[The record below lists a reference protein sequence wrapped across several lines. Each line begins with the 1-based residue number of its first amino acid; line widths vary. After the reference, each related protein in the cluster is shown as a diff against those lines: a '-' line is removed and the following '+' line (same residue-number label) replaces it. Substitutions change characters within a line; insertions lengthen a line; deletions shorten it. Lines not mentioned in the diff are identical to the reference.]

1 MANNKSTIKQIP
13 LNMSINMN
21 KNQSLVDSSWSMVN
35 KINSPVYGGTITNIH
50 AKTVATGDAIWDKK
64 GERYYVENNVLKS
77 TNPQWKDIDL
87 SDKFYFK
94 KEVLSED
101 FDNLIKQDDY
111 YYAVKNIDGTAKIYK
126 GTDFND
132 LSLVGTAAE
141 EDRNIQAC
149 RLVSM
154 RVNNGQWP
162 FTLLVTVQ
170 EMKAAYVGN
179 AADSIQTQLTVYK
192 IEGSNITKA
201 ITVPLYLGSM
211 TSAGYNS
218 TKTFTNF
225 LKNNT
230 GTANTTSQ
238 TNNNGYQI
246 ILSSLDF
253 STNGKTDVNSS
264 FILGIS
270 ILQHKMRGENTKTS
284 LKFDNVIIKYL
295 ANPDVISDSS
305 STDNGKTPYSFQ
317 ALNCK
322 RLIDD
327 GTENWEPT
335 AELKFEN
342 RYTVLTPMPL
352 GNIRFFSLHND
363 KPFYKGS
370 GVDLSEMSYTNSDA
384 NVSQYTFV
392 GTDQEPV
399 KGKDNLSFRGNGIFL
414 DDTPYIVA
422 TDMCT
427 ANNSNYQWCLGTV
440 SKGSIFPPLDPFGY
454 GFLTGDLY
462 DNDLR
467 DDINLYYPKSSR
479 VLTPLLTGFDSNNLA
494 LDSTTHKIKLDNI
507 INNPNNDTYKF
518 AGFKTPRV
526 KFGAAYPYDGSACL
540 TTNQRYTRLVWY
552 GEATDKDVSGEN
564 NIASG
569 LFDISKPDSIF
580 ASVGLQSEQTIP
592 TTKSAWDSF
601 RTKSNTDSTYVCWNS
616 VGSITKIGNTN
627 WRLLFNYRQGYISGI
642 SYGQDNHLG
651 KLVTEWD
658 SIDDGFYVYAEEDFV
673 LYRNARDRKIYKVSR
688 LPYNNSLLD
697 FNPLKM
703 FQIIDDRYLIGNID
717 IEHNC
722 FDIVTDKYN
731 NWAND
736 WNGRV
741 IPGLRYTVFDQSFW
755 DQTNDYDN
763 RSSIEVTASGF
774 TNYVPTQ
781 VFKYLVSRTWK
792 TCQYD
797 CANNWVNNGTIASGQ
812 NVLYTSNKTFAPSRI
827 DAYTTLIGFVKG
839 YETFLYAASED
850 GIDFFSVSSVTA
862 PSYQYT
868 VKTDANGSTYTE
880 ANTVMEGKT
889 YPVAQGATAYYN
901 LPITGVDFIE
911 SYNGKFA
918 VKIDNTVYGIVYNGV
933 RPIGLYNTASL
944 TDDIDEFFIVQGQYY
959 AVVNGYISAVYYSSN
974 GTLNNIEQIIDVNG
988 MKFIGAFPSVA
999 YFWAPSTQSI
1009 YAFTGD
1015 ADLQLFVQSNRIET
1029 VYNYLYDPASEW
1041 ILLNTND
1048 GLYVMTQINVYKTTR
1063 IYDVSDFFSTD
1074 DGYVVVI
1081 WDSDKKNT
1089 KLGLRKWETDW
1100 TTVPVELSTAFY
1112 GIGDTKKSVV
1122 DCWYIR
1128 LYRNDEDYNGIVT
1141 LRTDTLNDIVVKGK
1155 EKTEKLTK
1163 DKWDINDNCLIRFQ
1177 PNNQH
1182 SLGTSLNIVSDYPI
1196 VSIMASVTED
1206 AAVQSKVN
1214 I

>member
-1 MANNKSTIKQIP
+1 MANNKSATKQIP

-50 AKTVATGDAIWDKK
+50 AKTVGTGDAIWDKK
-64 GERYYVENNVLKS
+64 GERYYVENNVIKS
-77 TNPQWKDIDL
+77 SNPQWKDIDL

-94 KEVLSED
+94 KEVLSEN

-111 YYAVKNIDGTAKIYK
+111 YYAVKNVDGTAKIYK
-126 GTDFND
+126 GTDFTS
-132 LSLVGTAAE
+132 LSLVGIVSE
-141 EDRNIQAC
+141 EDKNIQAC

-154 RVNNGQWP
+154 RANDNSQWP

-170 EMKAAYVGN
+170 VEKAAYVGN
-179 AADSIQTQLTVYK
+179 AEDSIQTQLTVYK
-192 IEGSNITKA
+192 IQDNDITKA

-225 LKNNT
+225 LKTNT

-238 TNNNGYQI
+238 TNSNNYQI

-253 STNGKTDVNSS
+253 NVNGKTVDNQS
-264 FILGIS
+264 FVLGIS
-270 ILQHKMRGENTKTS
+270 VLQHKMRGESTKTS
-284 LKFDNVIIKYL
+284 LKFDNVIIKYI
-295 ANPDVISDSS
+295 ANPKVISDALSA
-305 STDNGKTPYSFQ
+305 DNGKTPYNFQ

-322 RLIDD
+322 RLIND
-327 GTENWEPT
+327 GTEGWKPVT
-335 AELKFEN
+335 ELKYEN

-352 GNIRFFSLHND
+352 GNMLYF
-363 KPFYKGS
+363 PFIYKGS
-370 GVDLSEMSYTNSDA
+370 GVDLSEMSYKDDKA
-384 NVSQYTFV
+384 NISQYTFV
-392 GTDQEPV
+392 GTDQS
-399 KGKDNLSFRGNGIFL
+399 KIIDKISFRGNGIFL

-427 ANNSNYQWCLGTV
+427 KDNNSYQWCLGTV
-440 SKGSIFPPLDPFGY
+440 SKDSIFPPLDPFGY
-454 GFLTGDLY
+454 KNIVNGDYY
-462 DNDLR
+462 DTDLR
-467 DDINLYYPKSSR
+467 SVYFDYPASSKI
-479 VLTPLLTGFDSNNLA
+479 LTPLLTGFDSNNLE
-494 LDSTTHKIKLDNI
+494 LDADTHKIKLDNI
-507 INNPNNDTYKF
+507 INNPNNSIYKF
-518 AGFKTPRV
+518 AGYKTPRV
-526 KFGAAYPYDGSACL
+526 KFGTAYPYDCSACL
-540 TTNQRYTRLVWY
+540 TTNQRYIRLVWY
-552 GEATDKDVSGEN
+552 GEAVNDDVSGEN

-569 LFDISKPDSIF
+569 LFDISKPDSVF
-580 ASVGLQSEQTIP
+580 GSVGLQSEQTIP

-601 RTKSNTDSTYVCWNS
+601 REKSKTDPTFVCWNS
-616 VGSITKIGNTN
+616 VGSIAKIGNTN

-658 SIDDGFYVYAEEDFV
+658 SIDDGFYIYAEEDFV
-673 LYRNARDRKIYKVSR
+673 LYRNARDGKIYKVSR
-688 LPYNNSLLD
+688 LPYNNNLLG
-697 FNPLKM
+697 FNPLSM

-722 FDIVTDKYN
+722 FDIVNNKYN

-763 RSSIEVTASGF
+763 RSSITETGPGVE
-774 TNYVPTQ
+774 YVPTQ

-850 GIDFFSVSSVTA
+850 GIDFFSASSVTA
-862 PSYQYT
+862 PTYQYT

-880 ANTVMEGKT
+880 ANTIMEGKA

-901 LPITGVDFIE
+901 LPMTGIDFIE

-959 AVVNGYISAVYYSSN
+959 AVVNGYIAAVYYSSS
-974 GTLNNIEQIIDVNG
+974 GALNNIEQIIDVNG

-999 YFWAPSTQSI
+999 YFWAPATQSI

-1015 ADLQLFVQSNRIET
+1015 ADLQLFVQSNKIEWIDK
-1029 VYNYLYDPASEW
+1029 YLYDPSSEW

-1063 IYDVSDFFSTD
+1063 IHDVSDFFSTD

-1089 KLGLRKWETDW
+1089 KLGLRKWEDDW
-1100 TTVPVELSTAFY
+1100 LTIPVELSTAFY
-1112 GIGDTKKSVV
+1112 GLGDTKKSVV

-1141 LRTDTLNDIVVKGK
+1141 LRTDTLNDIVVKGI

-1182 SLGTSLNIVSDYPI
+1182 SLGTSLNIKSDYPI

-1206 AAVQSKVN
+1206 ATVQSKVT

>member
-1 MANNKSTIKQIP
+1 
-13 LNMSINMN
+13 MSINMN
-21 KNQSLVDSSWSMVN
+21 KNQSLIDSSWSMVN
-35 KINSPVYGGTITNIH
+35 KINSPVYGSTITNIH
-50 AKTVATGDAIWDKK
+50 AKTVGTGDAIWDRK
-64 GERYYVENNVLKS
+64 GERYYVEDNILKS
-77 TNPQWKDIDL
+77 TNPLWNNIDL
-87 SDKFYFK
+87 SDKYYFK
-94 KEVLSED
+94 KEVLSSD
-101 FDNLIKQDDY
+101 FDNIIKQDENY
-111 YYAVKNIDGTAKIYK
+111 FAVKNIDGTVKVFK
-126 GTDFND
+126 GTDFNA
-132 LSLVGTAAE
+132 LTEVGTISE
-141 EDRNIQAC
+141 ETRNIQAC

-154 RVNNGQWP
+154 RAKTGKWA

-170 EMKAAYVGN
+170 VEKAAYVGN
-179 AADSIQTQLTVYK
+179 AEDSIQTVMTMYK
-192 IEGSNITKA
+192 IQDNTIKKA

-211 TSAGYNS
+211 SSAGYNS

-230 GTANTTSQ
+230 GTSNTTSQ
-238 TNNNGYQI
+238 TNNNDYQI

-253 STNGKTDVNSS
+253 NVNGKTVNNQS

-270 ILQHKMRGENTKTS
+270 VLQHKMRGENTKTS
-284 LKFDNVIIKYL
+284 LKFDNVIIEYQE
-295 ANPDVISDSS
+295 NPAVITDNSS
-305 STDNGKTPYSFQ
+305 SDNGKTPYNFQ

-322 RLIDD
+322 RIID
-327 GTENWEPT
+327 GNNPVT
-335 AELKFEN
+335 ELKFEN

-352 GNIRFFSLHND
+352 GNVRFFGTLTST
-363 KPFYKGS
+363 PAYKGS

-392 GTDQEPV
+392 GTDQY
-399 KGKDNLSFRGNGIFL
+399 GTNGDIYFRGNGIFL

-427 ANNSNYQWCLGTV
+427 NDNNNYQWCIGTA
-440 SKGSIFPPLDPFGY
+440 SKSGVFPPLDPFGY
-454 GFLTGDLY
+454 NTITGDMY
-462 DNDLR
+462 DADLR
-467 DDINLYYPKSSR
+467 GVYLYYPKSSR
-479 VLTPLLTGFDSNNLA
+479 VLTPLLTGYDNNTILLDPTTNKIR
-494 LDSTTHKIKLDNI
+494 LDSGI
-507 INNPNNDTYKF
+507 INNYNNNVYKF

-526 KFGAAYPYDGSACL
+526 KYGAAYPYDSSACL

-552 GEATDKDVSGEN
+552 GQQQDSDEPGKS

-569 LFDISKPDSIF
+569 LFDISKPDSVF
-580 ASVGLQSEQTIP
+580 ASVGLQSEQTVP
-592 TTKSAWDSF
+592 TTKSAWESF
-601 RTKSNTDSTYVCWNS
+601 RTKSLTDPTFTCWNS
-616 VGSITKIGNTN
+616 SGSIAKVGDTN

-642 SYGQDNHLG
+642 SYGQDGRLG
-651 KLVTEWD
+651 KLVAEWD
-658 SIDDGFYVYAEEDFV
+658 SIDDSFYIYAEEDFV
-673 LYRNARDRKIYKVSR
+673 LYRNARDGKIYKVSR
-688 LPYNNSLLD
+688 LPFNST
-697 FNPLKM
+697 NSPLSM

-722 FDIVTDKYN
+722 FDIVTNKYN

-755 DQTNDYDN
+755 NQKNDYDD
-763 RSSIEVTASGF
+763 RESIKVG
-774 TNYVPTQ
+774 NGYVPTQ

-797 CANNWVNNGTIASGQ
+797 CENSWVNNGTIASGQ

-850 GIDFFSVSSVTA
+850 GIDLFLSPSVMA
-862 PSYQYT
+862 PTYQYT
-868 VKTDANGSTYTE
+868 VKTDVKGSTYTE
-880 ANTVMEGKT
+880 TNTIMEGKT

-959 AVVNGYISAVYYSSN
+959 AVVNGYIAAVYYSSS
-974 GTLNNIEQIIDVNG
+974 GVLNNIEQIIDVNG

-1015 ADLQLFVQSNRIET
+1015 ADLQLFVQSNRIEK

-1063 IYDVSDFFSTD
+1063 IKNVSNFYSTD
-1074 DGYVVVI
+1074 DGYVIVI
-1081 WDSDKKNT
+1081 WGEDKKNT
-1089 KLGLRKWETDW
+1089 KLGLRKWEDDW
-1100 TTVPVELSTAFY
+1100 MTIPVELSTAFY
-1112 GIGDTKKSVV
+1112 GAGDGKKSIV

-1128 LYRNDEDYNGIVT
+1128 LYRNDEDYNGTVT
-1141 LRTDTLNDIVVKGK
+1141 CRADTLTDIMVKGK

-1163 DKWDINDNCLIRFQ
+1163 DKWDENDNCLIRFQ

-1182 SLGTSLNIVSDYPI
+1182 SLGTSLNITSDYPI

-1206 AAVQSKVN
+1206 AMVQTKVN

>member
-1 MANNKSTIKQIP
+1 MANNKTTIKQIP
-13 LNMSINMN
+13 LNLSLNMN
-21 KNQSLVDSSWSMVN
+21 KNQSLIDSGWSMVN
-35 KINSPVYGGTITNIH
+35 KINSPVFGSTITNIH

-77 TNPQWKDIDL
+77 TNPSWKDIDL
-87 SDKFYFK
+87 TDKFYFE
-94 KEVLSED
+94 KEALSED
-101 FDNLIKQDDY
+101 FDNIIKQDNN
-111 YYAVKNIDGTAKIYK
+111 YYAVKNVDGTAKIYK
-126 GTDFND
+126 GTDFNE
-132 LSLVGTAAE
+132 LSLVGTISE
-141 EDRNIQAC
+141 NDRNIQAC

-154 RVNNGQWP
+154 RSNSGQWP
-162 FTLLVTVQ
+162 FTLLVTIQ

-179 AADSIQTQLTVYK
+179 AADSVQTQLTAYK
-192 IEGSNITKA
+192 IQGSEITKA
-201 ITVPLYLGSM
+201 ITVPLYLGAM
-211 TSAGYNS
+211 TEAGYNS

-238 TNNNGYQI
+238 TNNNDYQI

-253 STNGKTDVNSS
+253 STNGKTTNNQS
-264 FILGIS
+264 FVLGIS
-270 ILQHKMRGENTKTS
+270 VLQHKMRGENTKTS
-284 LKFDNVIIKYL
+284 LKFDNVIIKYI
-295 ANPDVISDSS
+295 ANPTEITDST
-305 STDNGKTPYSFQ
+305 STDHGKTPYNFQ

-322 RLIDD
+322 RLIND
-327 GTENWEPT
+327 GTEGWEPIT
-335 AELKFEN
+335 ELKFEN
-342 RYTVLTPMPL
+342 RYTVLTPMPI
-352 GNIRFFSLHND
+352 GNIRHFTTLTST
-363 KPFYKGS
+363 PIYKGS
-370 GVDLSEMSYTNSDA
+370 GVDLSEMSYTNDDA

-392 GTDQEPV
+392 GTDQSAV
-399 KGKDNLSFRGNGIFL
+399 TGNLSFRGNGIFL

-427 ANNSNYQWCLGTV
+427 NNDSGYQWCLGTV
-440 SKGSIFPPLDPFGY
+440 SKSGVFLPLDPFGY
-454 GFLTGDLY
+454 SSMAGDYY
-462 DNDLR
+462 DRDLR
-467 DDINLYYPKSSR
+467 GVYYPASSR
-479 VLTPLLTGFDSNNLA
+479 VLTPLLTGYDSNVLL
-494 LDSTTHKIKLDNI
+494 LDPTTHKMPLESGI
-507 INNPNNDTYKF
+507 INNTNNDIYKF

-526 KFGAAYPYDGSACL
+526 KYGAAYPYDSSACL
-540 TTNQRYTRLVWY
+540 TTNQRYARLVWY
-552 GEATDKDVSGEN
+552 GQQQNDDDDESGKSN
-564 NIASG
+564 VASG
-569 LFDISKPDSIF
+569 LFDISRPDSIF
-580 ASVGLQSEQTIP
+580 ASVGLQSEQTVP

-601 RTKSNTDSTYVCWNS
+601 RTKSATDPTFVCWNS
-616 VGSITKIGNTN
+616 SGSIAKIGNTN

-658 SIDDGFYVYAEEDFV
+658 SIDDGFYVYAEDDFV
-673 LYRNARDRKIYKVSR
+673 LYRNARDGKIYKISR
-688 LPYNNSLLD
+688 KPFNNSLLG
-697 FNPLKM
+697 FSPLKM

-722 FDIVTDKYN
+722 FDIVTSKYN

-741 IPGLRYTVFDQSFW
+741 IPGLRYTVFDKNFW

-763 RSSIEVTASGF
+763 RESIAISTG
-774 TNYVPTQ
+774 YIPTQ

-850 GIDFFSVSSVTA
+850 GIDFFSASSVTA

-868 VKTDANGSTYTE
+868 VKTDTNGSTYTE
-880 ANTVMEGKT
+880 SNTVMEGKT
-889 YPVAQGATAYYN
+889 YPVAAGATVYYN
-901 LPITGVDFIE
+901 LPITGVEFIE

-959 AVVNGYISAVYYSSN
+959 AVVNGYIAAVYYSSS

-999 YFWAPSTQSI
+999 YFWAPATQSI

-1015 ADLQLFVQSNRIET
+1015 ADLQLFVQSNRLNEI
-1029 VYNYLYDPASEW
+1029 YNYIYDPSSEW
-1041 ILLNTND
+1041 ILLNTDD
-1048 GLYVMTQINVYKTTR
+1048 GLYTLTQLNVYKSENLNN
-1063 IYDVSDFFSTD
+1063 IKSFYSTD
-1074 DGYVVVI
+1074 DGYIVVI
-1081 WDSDKKNT
+1081 WGNDYKNT
-1089 KLGLRKWETDW
+1089 LLGLRKWGDDW
-1100 TTVPVELSTAFY
+1100 TTIPVEIETAFY
-1112 GIGDTKKSVV
+1112 GIGGAQKSIV

-1128 LYRNDEDYNGIVT
+1128 FYRNDENYNGTVEVYTKTMNNIVT
-1141 LRTDTLNDIVVKGK
+1141 EGK
-1155 EKTEKLTK
+1155 HKTEKILA
-1163 DKWDINDNCLIRFQ
+1163 DKWDKNDNYLIRFQ

-1182 SLGTSLNIVSDYPI
+1182 SLGTSLCIKSDYPI
-1196 VSIMASVTED
+1196 ASIMASVSED
-1206 AAVQSKVN
+1206 ATVLTKTS

>member
-1 MANNKSTIKQIP
+1 MANNKTSIKQIP

-50 AKTVATGDAIWDKK
+50 AKTVGVGDAIWDKK
-64 GERYYVENNVLKS
+64 GERYYVENNILKS
-77 TNPQWKDIDL
+77 SNPQWKDIDL
-87 SDKFYFK
+87 SDKFYFE

-111 YYAVKNIDGTAKIYK
+111 YYAVKNADGAVKVYK

-132 LSLVGTAAE
+132 LTLVGNIAE

-154 RVNNGQWP
+154 KANSGRWP
-162 FTLLVTVQ
+162 FTLLITVQ

-179 AADSIQTQLTVYK
+179 AADSVQMQLTVYK
-192 IEGSNITKA
+192 IQDESITKA

-238 TNNNGYQI
+238 TNNNDYQI

-253 STNGKTDVNSS
+253 NVDGKTVNNQS

-270 ILQHKMRGENTKTS
+270 VLQHKMRGENTKTS
-284 LKFDNVIIKYL
+284 LKFDNVIIEYQ
-295 ANPDVISDSS
+295 ANPTEITDSS
-305 STDNGKTPYSFQ
+305 SSDVGKTPYNFQ

-327 GTENWEPT
+327 GTTDWEPVT
-335 AELKFEN
+335 ELKFSN

-352 GNIRFFSLHND
+352 GNLRFFSLLTST
-363 KPFYKGS
+363 PIYKGS
-370 GVDLSEMSYTNSDA
+370 GVDLSEISYTNSDA

-392 GTDQEPV
+392 GTDQSAV
-399 KGKDNLSFRGNGIFL
+399 TGNLSFRGNGIFL

-427 ANNSNYQWCLGTV
+427 ANNNNYQWCLGTA
-440 SKGSIFPPLDPFGY
+440 SKTSVFPPLDPFGY
-454 GFLTGDLY
+454 NRITGDIY
-462 DNDLR
+462 DSDLR
-467 DDINLYYPKSSR
+467 GIYLYWPASSR
-479 VLTPLLTGFDSNNLA
+479 VLTPILTGLDYSNIL
-494 LDSTTHKIKLDNI
+494 LDADTHKINLENGI
-507 INNPNNDTYKF
+507 INNANNSIYKF
-518 AGFKTPRV
+518 AGFKTPV
-526 KFGAAYPYDGSACL
+526 AKYGTAYPFDSSACL

-552 GEATDKDVSGEN
+552 GQQADSDTSGVSN
-564 NIASG
+564 VASG
-569 LFDISKPDSIF
+569 LFDIGKPDSIF

-601 RTKSNTDSTYVCWNS
+601 RTKSATDPTFTCWNS
-616 VGSITKIGNTN
+616 SGSIAKVGNTN

-658 SIDDGFYVYAEEDFV
+658 SIDDGFYVYAEDDFV
-673 LYRNARDRKIYKVSR
+673 LYRNARDGKIYKISR
-688 LPYNNSLLD
+688 KPFNNNLLG

-722 FDIVTDKYN
+722 FDIVTNKYN

-763 RSSIEVTASGF
+763 RSSIQVNAQ
-774 TNYVPTQ
+774 YVPTQ

-792 TCQYD
+792 TCLYD

-850 GIDFFSVSSVTA
+850 GIDFFSASSVTA

-880 ANTVMEGKT
+880 SNTVMEGKT

-901 LPITGVDFIE
+901 LPITGVEFIE

-959 AVVNGYISAVYYSSN
+959 AVVNGYIAAVYYSSS

-999 YFWAPSTQSI
+999 YFWAPATQSI

-1015 ADLQLFVQSNRIET
+1015 ADLQLFVQSNKIEWIDK
-1029 VYNYLYDPASEW
+1029 YLYDPSSEW

-1063 IYDVSDFFSTD
+1063 IHDVSDFFSTD
-1074 DGYVVVI
+1074 DGYIVVI

-1089 KLGLRKWETDW
+1089 KLGLRKWENDW
-1100 TTVPVELSTAFY
+1100 LTIPVELSTAFY
-1112 GIGDTKKSVV
+1112 GVGDAKKSVV

-1128 LYRNDEDYNGIVT
+1128 LYRNDEDYNGTVT

-1182 SLGTSLNIVSDYPI
+1182 SLGTSLNIKSDYPI

-1206 AAVQSKVN
+1206 AIVQSK
-1214 I
+1214 ISI